1 MSYDGNFFLTEYH
14 KKRYMM
20 KFFSDMANRR
30 TECDAAD
37 VRYRTQTTEAPEG
50 TDSAVIRMDRCIC
63 DISPSDSM
71 YTGCTP
77 DACRL
82 QRYISMIS
90 LPVEKMIKETIHAM
104 TVLDMQS
111 LRGTVKLPASFLM
124 AASVAA
130 HGV

>member
-30 TECDAAD
+30 TECDATD

-50 TDSAVIRMDRCIC
+50 TDSAVIRMVDVYAAHRLLIA
-63 DISPSDSM
+63 
-71 YTGCTP
+71 CTP
-77 DACRL
+77 DARRL

>member
-14 KKRYMM
+14 KKRYIM

-30 TECDAAD
+30 AECDATD

-63 DISPSDSM
+63 GTSTSDSM

-77 DACRL
+77 ASAVYQHDQSACGEDDKRDYP
-82 QRYISMIS
+82 RHDC
-90 LPVEKMIKETIHAM
+90 P
-104 TVLDMQS
+104 
-111 LRGTVKLPASFLM
+111 
-124 AASVAA
+124 
-130 HGV
+130 

>member
-1 MSYDGNFFLTEYH
+1 MTPQT
-14 KKRYMM
+14 
-20 KFFSDMANRR
+20 SDIVLRPQRLLKVQTVLSSAWI
-30 TECDAAD
+30 D
-37 VRYRTQTTEAPEG
+37 VYVAHRLLIA
-50 TDSAVIRMDRCIC
+50 
-63 DISPSDSM
+63 
-71 YTGCTP
+71 CTP
-77 DACRL
+77 DARRL